1 MSKISNQFIF
11 KLEEIID
18 KRVSDQSEMS
28 YTASLLNKGV
38 GQVAKKLLEESS
50 ELAFASVEQKNKA
63 DIVHEAADLIFH
75 FLIMLKATSL
85 TLNDVSEEL
94 ESRHTTR
101 N

>member
-11 KLEEIID
+11 ELEDIID
-18 KRVSDQSEMS
+18 KRVVGQSETS
-28 YTASLLNKGV
+28 YTVDILNKGV

-50 ELAFASVEQKNKA
+50 ELAFASVEQKNA
-63 DIVHEAADLIFH
+63 TDIVHEAADLIFH
-75 FLIMLKATSL
+75 FLIILKATGL

-94 ESRHTTR
+94 ESRHK

>member
-11 KLEEIID
+11 KLEDIID
-18 KRVSDQSEMS
+18 KRVVDQSDMS
-28 YTASLLNKGV
+28 YTVDILNKGV

-50 ELAFASVEQKNKA
+50 ELAFASVEQKNTA
-63 DIVHEAADLIFH
+63 DILHEAADLIFH
-75 FLIMLKATSL
+75 FLIMLKATGL

-94 ESRHTTR
+94 ESRHK

>member
-11 KLEEIID
+11 KLEDIID
-18 KRVSDQSEMS
+18 KRMVDQSEMS
-28 YTASLLNKGV
+28 YTVDILNKGV

-50 ELAFASVEQKNKA
+50 ELAFASVEQKNAA

-75 FLIMLKATSL
+75 FLIILKATGL

-94 ESRHTTR
+94 ESRHK

>member
-11 KLEEIID
+11 KLEDIID
-18 KRVSDQSEMS
+18 KRMVDQSEMS
-28 YTASLLNKGV
+28 YTVDILNKGV

-50 ELAFASVEQKNKA
+50 ELAFASVEKKNRA
-63 DIVHEAADLIFH
+63 DILHEAADLIFH
-75 FLIMLKATSL
+75 FLIILKATGL

-94 ESRHTTR
+94 ESRHK

>member
-11 KLEEIID
+11 KLEDIID
-18 KRVSDQSEMS
+18 KRMVDQSEMS
-28 YTASLLNKGV
+28 YTVDILNKGV

-50 ELAFASVEQKNKA
+50 A

-75 FLIMLKATSL
+75 FLIMLKATGL

-94 ESRHTTR
+94 ESRHK

>member
-11 KLEEIID
+11 KLEDIID
-18 KRVSDQSEMS
+18 KRMVDQSEMS
-28 YTASLLNKGV
+28 YTVDILNKGV

-50 ELAFASVEQKNKA
+50 ELAFASVEQKSTA
-63 DIVHEAADLIFH
+63 DIVREAADLIFH
-75 FLIMLKATSL
+75 FLIMLKATGL

-94 ESRHTTR
+94 ESRHK